1 MKWIEMQKIL
11 GGLLLFYCFHEET
24 FCILYFAQFRFTFT
38 IFVHFWWESP
48 IFLQGSPLRWAAKAD
63 EIGMT
68 SSVTSAC
75 SPLKDS
81 ECTMEQISSHQQKQQ
96 RSCSA
101 NQLDAIG
108 NVQL

>member
-1 MKWIEMQKIL
+1 MRIL
-11 GGLLLFYCFHEET
+11 QY
-24 FCILYFAQFRFTFT
+24 
-38 IFVHFWWESP
+38 
-48 IFLQGSPLRWAAKAD
+48 FLQGSPLRWAAKAD

-81 ECTMEQISSHQQKQQ
+81 ECTMEQTPSHQQKQQ

-108 NVQL
+108 KLAMLFLKAVLNYFLILIFLYS